1 MDHQEARFH
10 DYAASGKQALY
21 HLKRPISCGSIR
33 VPSSGGGEIHGII
46 GASGAGK
53 STLLR
58 LMNVL
63 ERPDE
68 GNVVVNGEDLT
79 RMPEKRLRE
88 ARRSIGMIFQHYHLV
103 HNRTVSGNVAMPLE
117 LAGVG
122 KKRERNVCANACNS
136 SV

>member
-1 MDHQEARFH
+1 
-10 DYAASGKQALY
+10 YTT
-21 HLKRPISCGSIR
+21 
-33 VPSSGGGEIHGII
+33 SSGQFHAVQSVSLQVEEGEIHGII

-88 ARRSIGMIFQHYHLV
+88 ARRSIGMI
-103 HNRTVSGNVAMPLE
+103 
-117 LAGVG
+117 
-122 KKRERNVCANACNS
+122 
-136 SV
+136 